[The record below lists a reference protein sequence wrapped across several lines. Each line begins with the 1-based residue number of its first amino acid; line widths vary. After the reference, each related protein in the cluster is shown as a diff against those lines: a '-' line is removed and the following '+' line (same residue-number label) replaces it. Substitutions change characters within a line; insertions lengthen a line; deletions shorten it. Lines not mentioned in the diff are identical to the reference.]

1 MKTLQKC
8 FLKDSKKALTNRNFE
23 VFLMFSKILL
33 KRRFSIYFVVFDIT
47 IVFSVQKLVRG
58 KVLNVPLAVF
68 KHICQLA
75 GRF

>member
-8 FLKDSKKALTNRNFE
+8 FLKDSKKALTNLNFE
-23 VFLMFSKILL
+23 VFLLFPKIV
-33 KRRFSIYFVVFDIT
+33 KRRFSICFVVFDIT